1 MFSMYNCCVKA
12 RHQQDSKW
20 SLVVCICATLSQVMV
35 LGIMRSFG
43 VLFPVLMAKFETN
56 REKTAW
62 VGSLCLSL
70 ALFAAP
76 FVGRLSDK
84 FSCRCLIMTGALLFV
99 TGLIATSFVNNIA
112 IMFITYSILTGLGAC
127 FCRTSCFLIVAKYFN
142 KKRSFATGILTM
154 GASLGMFVWGP
165 ITQVLLDSFG
175 WRNTYRV
182 MAASCTII
190 FVCAMTFNPNVE
202 ENDWEAA
209 GKQKIGESNDNNE
222 EKDGNDFEA
231 RNEEMKI
238 LDFSVWRIP
247 QYCILV
253 SSFTLMFLC
262 RFVPMVHLAKYS
274 EELNISPHQASFFYM
289 FLGISSGTS
298 AFLIGRLCDVK
309 WINIRYVNQLG
320 ILVSGISTLL
330 LPLAKNYLSVAFYA
344 VVFGFS
350 DGAFITTQNVIL
362 LNIVGPKRRAA
373 AFGFGCMLCSLAL
386 AAGPP
391 LTGFIADQLASYKFA
406 FYTIGSLILLSAAIQ
421 MLLICFESPFNKT
434 KGDSDAAVTVKVV
447 TVSENICT
455 ESQHGKPDDKELLGG
470 LYVKSLLKKNS
481 NISASVESIQLL

>member
-1 MFSMYNCCVKA
+1 MEQIKFIKILLHNYY
-12 RHQQDSKW
+12 
-20 SLVVCICATLSQVMV
+20 SLFL
-35 LGIMRSFG
+35 
-43 VLFPVLMAKFETN
+43 
-56 REKTAW
+56 TAW

-182 MAASCTII
+182 MAASCTLI

-222 EKDGNDFEA
+222 EKDYCGDDFEA
-231 RNEEMKI
+231 RSEEMKI

-262 RFVPMVHLAKYS
+262 RFVPMVHL
-274 EELNISPHQASFFYM
+274 
-289 FLGISSGTS
+289 
-298 AFLIGRLCDVK
+298 
-309 WINIRYVNQLG
+309 
-320 ILVSGISTLL
+320 VS
-330 LPLAKNYLSVAFYA
+330 
-344 VVFGFS
+344 
-350 DGAFITTQNVIL
+350 D
-362 LNIVGPKRRAA
+362 
-373 AFGFGCMLCSLAL
+373 
-386 AAGPP
+386 
-391 LTGFIADQLASYKFA
+391 
-406 FYTIGSLILLSAAIQ
+406 
-421 MLLICFESPFNKT
+421 
-434 KGDSDAAVTVKVV
+434 
-447 TVSENICT
+447 
-455 ESQHGKPDDKELLGG
+455 
-470 LYVKSLLKKNS
+470 
-481 NISASVESIQLL
+481 